1 MEEAFEELKD
11 QLDVLYNSN
20 NRGIL
25 LQMLNGCRRCGVKE
39 EECMKRIVQILKKV
53 LGVEDDADY
62 GVFLEKCLSIEKEG
76 GRVSSCMYSYV

>member
-53 LGVEDDADY
+53 LGVEDDAD
-62 GVFLEKCLSIEKEG
+62 VFGEVFVDREG
-76 GRVSSCMYSYV
+76 GRKSFIVHVQ